1 MSCLLEEVYY
11 KCMSNIIVVYVFS
24 SSILLV
30 SQQYIRS
37 QSRVLLSSASSSSLY
52 NYHGIIIHAI
62 FSDFYFLT
70 YNVMYACVN
79 LYHTLW
85 SNSSISR
92 RIILLPMFDRL
103 LAFCFYDIST
113 KTSLDIRQKCLD
125 GFIFTTSYVRL
136 HPALCTVFRSQSLT
150 MSCIIQCKPG
160 LLIISS
166 MLPINQSIYSVDFE
180 MYPVQYHLRCL
191 DF

>member
-1 MSCLLEEVYY
+1 MLICYPYPKSFMNSNSFSFVSPQQSQKSIQITRKLVINQPLLFISV
-11 KCMSNIIVVYVFS
+11 KLN
-24 SSILLV
+24 
-30 SQQYIRS
+30 
-37 QSRVLLSSASSSSLY
+37 SSLY

-70 YNVMYACVN
+70 YNVMYACAN

-113 KTSLDIRQKCLD
+113 KTSLEGCQ
-125 GFIFTTSYVRL
+125 
-136 HPALCTVFRSQSLT
+136 LT
-150 MSCIIQCKPG
+150 
-160 LLIISS
+160 
-166 MLPINQSIYSVDFE
+166 PIEF
-180 MYPVQYHLRCL
+180 
-191 DF
+191 